1 MSDSENE
8 DNIECKILDDDEEED
23 INEFSLQNN
32 INEIFIKNG
41 LIYQENNPVID
52 EVIKLHIKLGIKDD
66 ELIKEIEEC
75 LNNRLIDFSIVEAIA
90 NFTSK
95 TNSTEKTAVLKELYK
110 YISDPEFEPDNL
122 RLIPEILKQKNP
134 KTMNISFRDFLLEMK
149 IVHFMNFP
157 PKVID
162 ISKILFYTYKN

>member
-75 LNNRLIDFSIVEAIA
+75 LNNRLIDFSVVEAIA

-95 TNSTEKTAVLKELYK
+95 TNSTEKIAVLKELYK

-149 IVHFMNFP
+149 IFV
-157 PKVID
+157 KE
-162 ISKILFYTYKN
+162 KIFK